1 MREKQEERFRQKRKL
16 NNDLIAIYRKFLDR
30 SEPLS
35 DAWCDCYNALQLE
48 LWIRFIQLID
58 DAKVPWQIKC
68 RLLLQ
73 WYIDGIPDDLETA
86 VYALGDFLA
95 MKTENAEEDES
106 ITGSAPK
113 QLYSFEQDAEC
124 IYSAFREVYGI
135 NLQTIPYMH
144 WWEFQT
150 LFAGLPE
157 KTEIKQRIMY
167 RSIDL
172 RTIKDKDE
180 RKRIKKIQ
188 EVVALKK
195 KNQRKMTDYE
205 IGDMF
210 A

>member
-1 MREKQEERFRQKRKL
+1 MSILVDKFPYTVLVNGDDYQIETDFRE
-16 NNDLIAIYRKFLDR
+16 
-30 SEPLS
+30 
-35 DAWCDCYNALQLE
+35 
-48 LWIRFIQLID
+48 WIRFVKLVED
-58 DAKVPWQIKC
+58 ESVPWQIKC
-68 RLLLQ
+68 QLLLQ
-73 WYIDGIPDDLETA
+73 WYVDGIPDDLEAA
-86 VYALGDFLA
+86 VQALGDFLA
-95 MKTENAEEDES
+95 MKPENAEEEDES
-106 ITGSAPK
+106 GFASKK

-135 NLQTIPYMH
+135 NLQTIPNMH

-150 LFAGLPE
+150 LFVGLPE

-188 EVVALKK
+188 DIVALKK
-195 KNQRKMTDYE
+195 KNRRKMTDYE

>member
-1 MREKQEERFRQKRKL
+1 M
-16 NNDLIAIYRKFLDR
+16 
-30 SEPLS
+30 
-35 DAWCDCYNALQLE
+35 
-48 LWIRFIQLID
+48 
-58 DAKVPWQIKC
+58 
-68 RLLLQ
+68 
-73 WYIDGIPDDLETA
+73 
-86 VYALGDFLA
+86 GDFLT

-195 KNQRKMTDYE
+195 RNRRKMTE
-205 IGDMF
+205 KKCN
-210 A
+210 